1 MSSITIRA
9 LDPTEWPA
17 FRDFRLGALA
27 AAPGV
32 FGSSYE
38 TEATWTAE
46 EWQRTVAGP
55 GHQVFGLFDGEYLI
69 GITAVFTWREDPSG
83 ETALL
88 GMSFIR
94 PEYRGRG
101 LSRLFYEVR
110 LDWIRKHAQFKRAV
124 VFHRQSNEVSRR
136 ANQRHGFLPIRRTP
150 HVSGLTELGNNMIIP
165 ANCRFKPLTLPAGDR

>member
-9 LDPTEWPA
+9 LDSTEWA
-17 FRDFRLGALA
+17 VFRDFRLQALK

-38 TEATWTAE
+38 TEATRTSE
-46 EWQRTVAGP
+46 EWRDTVTGP
-55 GHQVFGLFDGEYLI
+55 GHQVFGLFDGEHLI
-69 GITAVFTWREDPSG
+69 GITAAFTWREDPSG

-88 GMSFIR
+88 AMSFIL

-101 LSRLFYEVR
+101 LSRLLYEAR

-124 VFHRQSNEVSRR
+124 VFHRQSNEASRR
-136 ANQRHGFLPIRRTP
+136 ANERHGFRPTGRAP
-150 HVSGLTELGNNMIIP
+150 HAWPDGATEDEIFCELRIQSMPGG
-165 ANCRFKPLTLPAGDR
+165 A